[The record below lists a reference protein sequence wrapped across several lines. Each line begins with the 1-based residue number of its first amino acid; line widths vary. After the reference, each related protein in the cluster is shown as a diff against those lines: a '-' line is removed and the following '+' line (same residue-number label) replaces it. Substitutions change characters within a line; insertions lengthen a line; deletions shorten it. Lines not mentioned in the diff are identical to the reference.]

1 MITLESVR
9 KSYDDEVSIGPVDLQ
24 IPAGGVTALVGPNG
38 AGKSTLLT
46 MIGRLLGMDSGAISV
61 AGFDVSSTKSKD
73 LAKIVSILRQE
84 NHFITRLTIRLVLSG
99 HAHGGQVR
107 LPLIGPLFAPHQG
120 WFPALTE
127 GVHRQ
132 GDTAMVISRGLGNSV
147 VGVRVNNPRELV
159 VVDLVLESPQG

>member
-1 MITLESVR
+1 MTVAGLEDRRVAVVDGRTPAQPAAVLDRLALESAP
-9 KSYDDEVSIGPVDLQ
+9 GPTVLLAHRPEFLAQYADH
-24 IPAGGVTALVGPNG
+24 G
-38 AGKSTLLT
+38 A
-46 MIGRLLGMDSGAISV
+46 
-61 AGFDVSSTKSKD
+61 DV
-73 LAKIVSILRQE
+73 
-84 NHFITRLTIRLVLSG
+84 VLSG

-159 VVDLVLESPQG
+159 VVELVQESPQG

>member
-1 MITLESVR
+1 MQIGIFSVGDVTTDPTTGITPTEGERIQAMTGIALKAE
-9 KSYDDEVSIGPVDLQ
+9 EVGLDVFATGEHHNP
-24 IPAGGVTALVGPNG
+24 PFAAPPNPTVLLAHRPEFLAQYADHG
-38 AGKSTLLT
+38 A
-46 MIGRLLGMDSGAISV
+46 
-61 AGFDVSSTKSKD
+61 DV
-73 LAKIVSILRQE
+73 
-84 NHFITRLTIRLVLSG
+84 VLSG

-120 WFPALTE
+120 WLPALTE

-159 VVDLVLESPQG
+159 VVDLVQ

>member
-1 MITLESVR
+1 M
-9 KSYDDEVSIGPVDLQ
+9 
-24 IPAGGVTALVGPNG
+24 
-38 AGKSTLLT
+38 
-46 MIGRLLGMDSGAISV
+46 
-61 AGFDVSSTKSKD
+61 
-73 LAKIVSILRQE
+73 
-84 NHFITRLTIRLVLSG
+84 
-99 HAHGGQVR
+99 R

-159 VVDLVLESPQG
+159 VVDLVQESPQG